1 MSALSLALGRK
12 RTAFAA
18 GVGTHLVL
26 ALGAVGM
33 LLPLL
38 WVVSAS
44 LRPEGTAL
52 QVADIAPPRPEQG
65 WAGALLANTK
75 AFLSALAPRENLRVR
90 IEGRPRPLVN
100 IEGQEGEQ
108 FALLRETPAGSLVA
122 KVAGARPIGSPFLV
136 DSRKLEPIRRVRFHW
151 KNYADAWHAVRLEDF
166 RLFGWLKVTDAFL
179 MYFLNSLFVALMIT
193 AGQVATSSF
202 AGYAFARLRFPGR
215 DALFLA
221 YLATMMVPFMVMV
234 IPVFILFQQLRLVD
248 TYAALILPG
257 IFSAYGTFMLRQF
270 FLSIPR
276 ELEDAGRIDGCGP
289 FAVYWRII
297 LPLSKPA
304 LATLTTF
311 TFLHSWNDFL
321 WPLLMVNSE
330 HLKTV
335 PLGLRTFEGL
345 YAATEWSKLM
355 AASLIFTL
363 PVVVLFLYNQRFFIR
378 GILLSGL
385 KG

>member
-1 MSALSLALGRK
+1 VSALALHLRRTRGALLAGSATHLLLALG
-12 RTAFAA
+12 
-18 GVGTHLVL
+18 G
-26 ALGAVGM
+26 VGM
-33 LLPLL
+33 LLPLF

-44 LRPEGTAL
+44 LRAEGTAL
-52 QVADIAPPRPEQG
+52 QVAEIVPPRPQQG
-65 WAGALLANTK
+65 WPAALLANTTT
-75 AFLSALAPRENLRVR
+75 FLSALIPRENVR
-90 IEGRPRPLVN
+90 LEVEGRARPLVK
-100 IEGQEGEQ
+100 IEGKEGEQ
-108 FALLRETPAGSLVA
+108 FVLLRETPAGTLVV
-122 KVAGARPIGSPFLV
+122 KVVGAQTRGRPFLAQP
-136 DSRKLEPIRRVRFHW
+136 RKLEPVRRVRLHW

-193 AGQVATSSF
+193 AGQVATSSL
-202 AGYAFARLRFPGR
+202 AGYAFARLPFPGR

-234 IPVFILFQQLRLVD
+234 IPVFILFYQLRLVD

-270 FLSIPR
+270 FLSIPG

-289 FAVYWRII
+289 LALYWRII

-311 TFLHSWNDFL
+311 AFLHSWNDFL
-321 WPLLMVNSE
+321 WPLLIVNSE